1 MTVYYYDN
9 NLGNA
14 TSSDGL
20 NDILLGAPITY
31 HRSLATLLNQ
41 YVPYYYKHD
50 TLNEWEYGLG
60 EVVNNSGQ
68 DVLIR
73 VLVYSSSN
81 SNNKVSFGA
90 GNKTVVGIINAERIN
105 HGGYNFTT
113 KNTNFTADTVQTV
126 YGVSATASSLT
137 GQLPLASGNKNLLL
151 GFKLKN
157 DSVYSL
163 VVRASGSETIDG
175 SGSITVSSD
184 TKYVEL
190 ISDGSG
196 WNELSREIQVD
207 GAGLPSGVV
216 GSVQFKSSSTQF
228 GGGTDLFWDASSE
241 NLLIGGSTTGLAN
254 IVLPGSS
261 GQKTVFNNL
270 GYDTDLQVKGTGT
283 NQLYFDASTG
293 RLGINTNTPSTILHI
308 IGKCAG
314 DTLRLESTTQC
325 PTGVALTLYHSPNT
339 GSDVG
344 DYPATINLAG
354 RNSNG
359 SQVNYAQIRSRILG
373 TTIGSTSGE
382 MVISVDNSGV
392 STNIITANVKRT
404 IVGLGSNSNSTD
416 NIILGNNVK
425 DSGNANIT
433 LGHNTSISGAASN
446 NNLVLSNS
454 GIVLGSNNIAGG
466 VSVYVSG
473 NSISSLGAN
482 NNNRGNNIGTLG
494 NNLLS
499 SGSYI
504 VNHGSSNNVSGN
516 YSVVVGSDNT
526 VSSTSS
532 GIVYGYNNVV
542 SNSSG
547 AVLGNTVNV
556 SGSTNYICGTSH
568 SVSGNNN
575 NLFGLGITINGSNN
589 SVVGQTDTITGSN
602 SIIIGDNNSYTGNG
616 GIVIGRNINNAIN
629 SGVVIGVGLSD
640 LVLSNT
646 GLLVNSSGNAGLG
659 FIVNGSGLTNGIYY
673 LNNQLGV
680 NKNPSSALD
689 VNGTVRSSGIY
700 TDTLRLGASSTSGSI
715 IVSDTSGNGSWQ
727 PLSSL
732 QQNLTNNLTSNVLVT
747 YNGSTLTSA
756 SGLYWNSSGVYT
768 SPNGVA
774 NPHVIIPT
782 GNATMTVNASNAVI
796 TTILNVRGSGQ
807 PNLFNIN
814 GANNSVGINVG
825 TPSYTLHVSGTTRV
839 FNDALTF
846 VERNNSQ
853 FIVAYDQGVSTLN
866 RFELASS
873 GLFIRQTAI
882 GTVLPRLLYGSTLT
896 NNGFLSD
903 SVSSLTA
910 SEYNANTVKL
920 LTWDSSDN
928 QVKFSNDIY
937 AGFGAFLGS
946 TDS

>member
-20 NDILLGAPITY
+20 NDILLGAPLTY
-31 HRSLATLLNQ
+31 HRSLATLLNK

-60 EVVNNSGQ
+60 EVVNNVGQ

-73 VLVYSSSN
+73 TIIYSSSN
-81 SNNKVSFGA
+81 SNNKVNFSA

-113 KNTNFTADTVQTV
+113 KSSNFTADTVQTV
-126 YGVSATASSLT
+126 YGISATASSVT

-157 DSVYSL
+157 DSNYSL
-163 VVRASGSETIDG
+163 AIKASGSETIDG
-175 SGSITVSSD
+175 SGTILVTSD

-228 GGGTDLFWDASSE
+228 GGGTDLFWDPSLE
-241 NLLIGGSTTGLAN
+241 NLLIGGNTTGLAN

-261 GQKTVFNNL
+261 GLKTVFNNL
-270 GYDTDLQVKGTGT
+270 GYDTDLQIKGTGT
-283 NQLYFDASTG
+283 NQLYFDAATG

-382 MVISVDNSGV
+382 IVISVDNSGV
-392 STNIITANVKRT
+392 STNIITANIRKT
-404 IVGLGSNSNSTD
+404 IVGLGSNANNTN

-425 DSGNANIT
+425 DSGNTNIT
-433 LGHNTSISGAASN
+433 LGHNTSISGATSN

-454 GIVLGSNNIAGG
+454 GVVLGSNNIVGG
-466 VSVYVSG
+466 LSAYASG
-473 NSISSLGAN
+473 DNIAALGSTNNS
-482 NNNRGNNIGTLG
+482 RGSNIASIG
-494 NNLLS
+494 NNLVS

-504 VNHGSSNNVSGN
+504 INHGSANSVSGN
-516 YSVVVGSDNT
+516 YAVSVGSNNILT
-526 VSSTSS
+526 NTSS
-532 GIVYGYNNVV
+532 GIVYGFNNTV

-547 AVLGNTVNV
+547 TILGNLVNAT
-556 SGSTNYICGTSH
+556 GTGNYICGINH

-575 NLFGLGITINGSNN
+575 NLFGLGITTNGSNN
-589 SVVGQTDTITGSN
+589 SVIGQTNTLTGSHT
-602 SIIIGDNNSYTGNG
+602 IVIGDGNTHSG
-616 GIVIGRNINNAIN
+616 TSGIVIGRNINNATN
-629 SGVVIGVGLSD
+629 SGVIIGVGSSD
-640 LVLSNT
+640 LVVYNT
-646 GLLVNSSGNAGLG
+646 GLLINSSGNPSLS
-659 FIVNGSGLTNGIYY
+659 FVVNGSGTNGLYY
-673 LNNQLGV
+673 TNNQLGV
-680 NKNPSSALD
+680 NKTPSSTVD
-689 VNGTVRSSGIY
+689 VNGTIRSSGLY
-700 TDTLRLGASSTSGSI
+700 TDAVRLGASSTSGSVL
-715 IVSDTSGNGSWQ
+715 VSDTSGNGSWQ
-727 PLSSL
+727 PISTL
-732 QQNLTNNLTSNVLVT
+732 QASLTNNLTSNILVT

-756 SGLYWNSSGVYT
+756 SGLYWNSSGIYT
-768 SPNGVA
+768 SPSGA
-774 NPHVIIPT
+774 SSPHVIIPT
-782 GNATMTVNASNAVI
+782 GNATMTINASNGI
-796 TTILNVRGSGQ
+796 IPTILNVRGSGQ

-814 GANNSVGINVG
+814 GDNNAVGINVAIP
-825 TPSYTLHVSGTTRV
+825 TYTLHVSGTSRI
-839 FNDALTF
+839 FNDTLTF
-846 VERNNSQ
+846 AERNNSQ
-853 FIVAYDQGVSTLN
+853 FIIAYDQGVSTPN

-882 GTVLPRLLYGSTLT
+882 GTVLPRLTYSSTLT

-910 SEYNANTVKL
+910 SEYNSNTVKL
-920 LTWDSSDN
+920 LVWDSSDN
-928 QVKFSNDIY
+928 QVRFSNDIY